1 MGKIKFN
8 SIRTKM
14 LLGFIVITVL
24 VLFVNLFMYTKL
36 ANVSA
41 ELKEVVEKDIVL
53 NRADAELSSSFGVRL
68 AAVRGYVMSGDA
80 TEKQNFE
87 MYTEQAKKNNEMILE
102 KSTSQEARNLIE
114 QSVVWREYMQQNVF
128 DVYDKGD
135 QALALKNLNSHSAES
150 LQLQQ
155 AFEKLAEKRQADIEQ
170 LISKISDEA
179 HTQQMLLIISTIILV
194 ILSLLIGYWLSNK
207 LTKPITAVS
216 TRLKALSEGDLTQ
229 QPLLVKSRDES
240 GELMETSNYLT
251 NKFKE
256 IIHSLNTVSENV
268 STNSNALSESSTE
281 VYEGS
286 VQIATTMHEL
296 AQGSEHQANGSI
308 ELSEMM
314 EDFREKINFMGDE
327 ATRMAEHSNTVH
339 NLTEN
344 GQQKMQSSTSQM
356 QVIHNII
363 GESVEKVGKLENETS
378 KIGIL
383 VKQITDVA
391 EQTDLLALNASI
403 EAARAGEHGKGFV
416 VVATEVRKLAEQV
429 DAAVADIA
437 TIIQGVEREVGEV
450 STSLSSGFVEVQK
463 GTKQIEETYDTFEH
477 IADSVDS
484 MNKGIES
491 TSSNIQKVQSEAI
504 AINKTIEN
512 IVAVAQQSAA
522 GVEET
527 VATIEQTS
535 TTMEGVSSR
544 ASELLQMVKL
554 LDQEI
559 NQFKLT

>member
-1 MGKIKFN
+1 
-8 SIRTKM
+8 M
-14 LLGFIVITVL
+14 LLGFIAITLL
-24 VLFVNLFMYTKL
+24 VLLVNLFMYTKL
-36 ANVSA
+36 TSVSA
-41 ELKEVVEKDIVL
+41 ELKQVVEEDIVL

-68 AAVRGYVMSGDA
+68 AAVRGYVMSGDV

-87 MYTEQAKKNNEMILE
+87 NYTELAKKNNQLILE
-102 KSTSQEARNLIE
+102 RSTSQEAKDLIE
-114 QSVVWREYMQQNVF
+114 QSVEWREYMQQNVF
-128 DVYDKGD
+128 DVYDQGD
-135 QALALKNLNSHSAES
+135 KALALKNLNSHSAES
-150 LQLQQ
+150 IQLQQ
-155 AFEKLAEKRQADIEQ
+155 SFETLAEKRQVDMEQ
-170 LISKISDEA
+170 LISSISEEA
-179 HTQQMLLIISTIILV
+179 HNQQTLLIISTILLV
-194 ILSLLIGYWLSNK
+194 ILSLFIGYWLSYK
-207 LTKPITAVS
+207 LTKPIKAVS
-216 TRLKALSEGDLTQ
+216 ASLKALSEGDLMQ
-229 QPLLVKSRDES
+229 KPLEIKSHDET
-240 GELMETSNYLT
+240 GELMETSNHLT
-251 NKFKE
+251 KKFQE

-268 STNSNALSESSTE
+268 STNSTALSESSSE

-296 AQGSEHQANGSI
+296 ADGSEHQANGSI

-314 EDFREKINFMGDE
+314 EEFREKINVIGEE
-327 ATRMAEHSNTVH
+327 ANRMASHSNTVH
-339 NLTEN
+339 SLTEN

-383 VKQITDVA
+383 VKKITDVA

-437 TIIQGVEREVGEV
+437 TIIHGVEREVGEV

-477 IADSVDS
+477 IADSVDH

-491 TSSNIQKVQSEAI
+491 TSSNIQQVQSEAS
-504 AINKTIEN
+504 AINKTIET

-522 GVEET
+522 GIEET
-527 VATIEQTS
+527 VATIEETS
-535 TTMEGVSSR
+535 TTMEGVSTR
-544 ASELLQMVKL
+544 ANELLKMVTL